1 MTLRI
6 LVKKLELLHR
16 KFITREELK
25 SYCKGLKLD
34 YYTSIM
40 YLTSNN
46 YIVRVLRGIFYVK
59 SIEERK
65 LNKLDIS
72 FEDAISEALSI
83 KGVKK
88 WYFGLESAI
97 KLNNITHEYFAVETI
112 ISDKLSRPNPFDIM
126 GRKVRFVKLNGKL
139 LEFGIIKNKFNYS
152 DAEKTILD
160 FVYLG
165 KYNRNSDEGI
175 KNKVAGYIG
184 DCKKSKLRE
193 YSENYPKTVGKLV
206 EELVW

>member
-6 LVKKLELLHR
+6 LVKKLELLRR
-16 KFITREELK
+16 KFIVREELK

-46 YIVRVLRGIFYVK
+46 YLVRILRGIFYVK

-65 LNKLDIS
+65 LDKVDIS
-72 FEDAISEALSI
+72 FEEAISEALSI

-112 ISDKLSRPNPFDIM
+112 ISDKLSRPNPFNIM
-126 GRKVRFVKLNGKL
+126 GRKVRFVKLNKKL
-139 LEFGIIKNKFNYS
+139 LEFGVIKNRFNYS
-152 DAEKTILD
+152 DAEKTVLD
-160 FVYLG
+160 FIYLG
-165 KYNRNSDEGI
+165 KYNRNPDESI
-175 KNKVAGYIG
+175 RNKVADYIG
-184 DCKKSKLRE
+184 NCKKPKLRK

-206 EELVW
+206 EELI

>member
-6 LVKKLELLHR
+6 LVKKLELLRR

-34 YYTSIM
+34 YYISIM

-46 YIVRVLRGIFYVK
+46 YLVRILRGIFYVK

-65 LNKLDIS
+65 LNKMDIS
-72 FEDAISEALSI
+72 FEGAISETLKI
-83 KGVKK
+83 KGVKS

-97 KLNNITHEYFAVETI
+97 KLNNLTHEHFAVETI
-112 ISDKLSRPNPFDIM
+112 VSDKISRPNTFKIM
-126 GRKVRFVKLNGKL
+126 GRSVRFVKLNKKL
-139 LEFGIIKNKFNYS
+139 LGFGVISNKFNYS
-152 DAEKTILD
+152 DAEKTVLD

-165 KYNRNSDEGI
+165 KYNGNQDESI
-175 KNKVAGYIG
+175 KNKVADYIVS
-184 DCKKSKLRE
+184 CKKPKLRE
-193 YSENYPKTVGKLV
+193 YAENYPKTVRK
-206 EELVW
+206 